1 MTDEQK
7 QTTEENIAQPE
18 EAATTETPTSEK
30 SETEKEAEAL
40 TGIKGKIIKP
50 EEVRPGYTI
59 RVHQKIKEMTAKGE
73 EKERIQIF
81 QGMVLGVRGA
91 GIHRTMTVRKV
102 SNGVGVE
109 KIFPLRMPSIVA
121 VELIKMAKVRR
132 AKLGF
137 LRSWKKKLKETLVTG

>member
-1 MTDEQK
+1 MTDAQK
-7 QTTEENIAQPE
+7 PTTEENIAQPE
-18 EAATTETPTSEK
+18 EATTTETPAPELPE
-30 SETEKEAEAL
+30 ETEAEAL
-40 TGIKGKIIKP
+40 TGIKGRIIKP

-59 RVHQKIKEMTAKGE
+59 RVHQKIKETTAKGE

-109 KIFPLRMPSIVA
+109 KIFPLQMPSIVA
-121 VELIKMAKVRR
+121 VELIKIAKVRR

-137 LRSWKKKLKETLVTG
+137 LRDWKKKLKETLVTE